1 MIQINRQRLTYAE
14 SSNVFDINTDPSYF
28 LSIET
33 AIKGIKKEENTEID
47 TVQKEFLKKV
57 WPQTLWCLTILL
69 LIKQIKIYTRYIIQ
83 TVLLIFIVKF
93 KTSQPWYDPTIFR
106 WYMLKFEPNA
116 LFSLQIA
123 LIPLLDISV
132 SL

>member
-57 WPQTLWCLTILL
+57 
-69 LIKQIKIYTRYIIQ
+69 
-83 TVLLIFIVKF
+83 
-93 KTSQPWYDPTIFR
+93 
-106 WYMLKFEPNA
+106 
-116 LFSLQIA
+116 
-123 LIPLLDISV
+123 
-132 SL
+132 